1 MGLAVVVG
9 IVAGQVQGVHTQEWV
24 HAWGLFARN
33 SLIDEIRVISF
44 SKVQMFMIMEAL
56 AVVEEVEGEDVA
68 EWVHS
73 YMEWVLVNNFH
84 HNCFWHAVGSLFDG
98 YFLKKV
104 NRKKLKQIE
113 QI

>member
-33 SLIDEIRVISF
+33 SLIDVVFPYLFKSPDVH
-44 SKVQMFMIMEAL
+44 SHGVAL
-56 AVVEEVEGEDVA
+56 AVVEEVEGEYVA
-68 EWVHS
+68 EWVQS
-73 YMEWVLVNNFH
+73 YMEWVLVNIFH

-98 YFLKKV
+98 YFLKRA

-113 QI
+113 QT